1 MQQAH
6 STTAQ
11 SVLPP
16 HVDASLTIWQ
26 VSEPALAEKLAIAE
40 ANLISALQARNLES
54 QLDFGDTAMLR
65 RFLVARKLQI
75 EPTVEMLLKHLDWR
89 KATLPIELTPAVV
102 TELKKGKTF
111 LRGRDLQGRPL
122 VVIRSAC
129 FDPKTRDL
137 EASVRDSNGIRL
149 VGVRPCS
156 CRHPRTL
163 RISSFGHPTGGCDC
177 PPTVATCVFPALLV
191 SQVKAFVHELEEALR
206 SMPEGQS
213 QLSIFYD
220 RTVQPLT
227 HPHRSRHGPRSLCCG
242 LHGELFQHRPHR
254 VPLLRRWRPCP
265 I

>member
-1 MQQAH
+1 
-6 STTAQ
+6 
-11 SVLPP
+11 
-16 HVDASLTIWQ
+16 VDASLTVWQ

-89 KATLPIELTPAVV
+89 KATLPIEMTTAVV
-102 TELKKGKTF
+102 TEIKKGKAF

-149 VGVRPCS
+149 AGVRPSS

-177 PPTVATCVFPALLV
+177 PPTVAT
-191 SQVKAFVHELEEALR
+191 
-206 SMPEGQS
+206 
-213 QLSIFYD
+213 
-220 RTVQPLT
+220 
-227 HPHRSRHGPRSLCCG
+227 
-242 LHGELFQHRPHR
+242 
-254 VPLLRRWRPCP
+254 
-265 I
+265 